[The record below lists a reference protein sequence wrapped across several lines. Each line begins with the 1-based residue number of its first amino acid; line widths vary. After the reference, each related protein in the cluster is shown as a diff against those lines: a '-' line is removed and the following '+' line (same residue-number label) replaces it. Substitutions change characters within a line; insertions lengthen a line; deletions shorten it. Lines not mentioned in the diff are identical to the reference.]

1 MLQEGYMG
9 KLREWSIEWWVFHV
23 MFDYVNLLE
32 GSGGEWEDLGIRLLC
47 WIDSI

>member
-9 KLREWSIEWWVFHV
+9 KLRECIEWWVFHV

-32 GSGGEWEDLGIRLLC
+32 GSGGDW
-47 WIDSI
+47 